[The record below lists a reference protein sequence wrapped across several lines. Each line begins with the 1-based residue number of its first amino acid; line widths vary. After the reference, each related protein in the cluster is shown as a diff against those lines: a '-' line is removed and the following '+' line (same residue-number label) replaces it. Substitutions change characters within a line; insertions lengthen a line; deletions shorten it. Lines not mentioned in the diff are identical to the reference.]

1 MIWEEYSNL
10 KNEGELDDSGILIV
24 DDDNNNLEL
33 LRHFF
38 RGEGFGVTSAS
49 NADEALALLKVS
61 RFSFLLTDYI
71 MPGKNGLELAEEA
84 LGIFPD
90 LKIIMITGNSSAQLS
105 NRAATSGI
113 RDVLVKPINF
123 KDLSRIMVA
132 ENTQTITDVVPAA

>member
-10 KNEGELDDSGILIV
+10 KDKGDLDDSGILIV
-24 DDDNNNLEL
+24 DDDKNNLEL

-38 RGEGFGVTSAS
+38 RAEGFGATSAS

-71 MPGKNGLELAEEA
+71 MPGKDGLELAEEA
-84 LGIFPD
+84 LGISPA
-90 LKIIMITGNSSAQLS
+90 LKIIMMTGNSSAQLS
-105 NRAATSGI
+105 NRAAASGI
-113 RDVLVKPINF
+113 SDVLVKPINL

-132 ENTQTITDVVPAA
+132 ENTQTITDAVSVT

>member
-1 MIWEEYSNL
+1 MIWEEYSNFKDKGDL
-10 KNEGELDDSGILIV
+10 EDSGILIV

-38 RGEGFGVTSAS
+38 RVEGFGVTSAS

-84 LGIFPD
+84 LGILPD

-132 ENTQTITDVVPAA
+132 ENTQTITNVVPAT